1 LLVKNNS
8 NINNTALATFFVAF
22 AVVFIVGLIVIP
34 VIEAAEATTGAGGGG
49 GGGEGTPTTTTPAAA
64 APPPSSST
72 YSKLDY
78 TAPSLNVPNDMVLQT
93 GFGGNILLYSVTV
106 QDNVDG
112 NATLDENNQLIQDNV
127 GGSITLEC
135 GPHPSQSLLPV
146 GNHKVICI
154 TQDYRGN
161 YNSEYFIV
169 TVRNPTSPAPTDTIA
184 PNLAVPSGLVITTD
198 KPTPQPFASFEVA
211 ATDNVDGTATLDRTG
226 YIKQDD
232 VGGSIEMACNPNS
245 SSRFPVGNN
254 TVTCRAVDAAGNRG
268 TASFTL
274 SVVSTAPEDTIA
286 PVIQEPNILPSRS
299 PAGATTYTVVA
310 TDNFDG
316 TATLGEYDTHA
327 TQDNVGGGIYLRC
340 NPSSGSV
347 FSAGDNLQCG
357 AFDSS
362 GNAVI
367 TTFTVPTAGVPQAA
381 ALNATTLN
389 ATAPLVD
396 ATAPLVDATAPS
408 PLVNATTPLV
418 VEEEEEEAAP
428 PPPPTVT
435 PEEEEE
441 AAPPTTTEEED
452 TTTDEEGGAGD
463 TGGGGGDDTE
473 DGGGDEP
480 PATTTEEGGGEEGA
494 DEGAE

>member
-1 LLVKNNS
+1 MVKNN
-8 NINNTALATFFVAF
+8 NVNNTALAIFFVAF

-34 VIEAAEATTGAGGGG
+34 VIEAAEATGAG
-49 GGGEGTPTTTTPAAA
+49 GGGEGTPPTTPPASAAA
-64 APPPSSST
+64 APSSST
-72 YSKLDY
+72 YSKFDY
-78 TAPSLNVPNDMVLQT
+78 ASPILSVPNDVVLQT
-93 GFGGNILLYSVTV
+93 IFGGPTALLVYSVTV

-127 GGSITLEC
+127 GGSITLRC
-135 GPHPSQSLLPV
+135 GPYPSQSLLPV
-146 GNHKVICI
+146 GNHKVVCI
-154 TQDYRGN
+154 TQDYFGN
-161 YNSEYFIV
+161 YNAEYFIV
-169 TVRNPTSPAPTDTIA
+169 TVRNANSPAPTDTIA
-184 PNLAVPSGLVITTD
+184 PNLAVPNGLVITTD
-198 KPTPQPFASFEVA
+198 KPTPQPHASFEVA

-226 YIKQDD
+226 YIRQDD

-245 SSRFPVGNN
+245 GSRFPVGNN

-274 SVVSTAPEDTIA
+274 SVVSTAPEDTIP

-316 TATLGEYDTHA
+316 TATLGEYDEYP
-327 TQDNVGGGIYLRC
+327 TQDNVGGGMYLRC

-347 FSAGDNLQCG
+347 FSAGDNLRCG
-357 AFDSS
+357 AYDSS

-367 TTFTVPTAGVPQAA
+367 TTFTVPTVGVPQAA

-389 ATAPLVD
+389 AT
-396 ATAPLVDATAPS
+396 TPS
-408 PLVNATTPLV
+408 PLVNATTPLAV
-418 VEEEEEEAAP
+418 EEEEEAPPITTITPEEEEEEEAP
-428 PPPPTVT
+428 
-435 PEEEEE
+435 
-441 AAPPTTTEEED
+441 PPTTTEEEED

-463 TGGGGGDDTE
+463 TGGGGDDTE